1 MEHRNWE
8 KKICVKI
15 NLYKGCWVE
24 EVIYYQYALP
34 LRIVERWK
42 WYFEYL
48 AALVKVHNPRRK
60 VELVICAQEYNSVED
75 YISERTKNLLRAKK
89 VKLKRTRTGIEDDL
103 FGFAKAEREKLT
115 DQVQREIEALER
127 GEINFYVPPEYINKI
142 KKWIK

>member
-34 LRIVERWK
+34 LRIVERWQ

-115 DQVQREIEALER
+115 DKVQREIEALER